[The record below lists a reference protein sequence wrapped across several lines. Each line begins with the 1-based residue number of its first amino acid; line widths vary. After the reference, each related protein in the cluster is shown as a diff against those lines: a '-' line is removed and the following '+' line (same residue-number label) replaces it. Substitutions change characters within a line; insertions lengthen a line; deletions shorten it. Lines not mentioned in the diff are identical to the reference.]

1 MKIALTYIAM
11 SLLGTSFAFSQ
22 SWYWKVTGDYGTSAF
37 SNSTFQSTSG
47 KVRYTGSVL
56 TGATIRDTILGATLG
71 RGFGF
76 GLVLGKAIS
85 GPLSFEL
92 GVDYTISRSLQTGD
106 RWFSPWGAQ
115 FAYRHKYSSN
125 LININPT
132 LVFSTVSAAASD
144 VYLCVGALMGFPSLK
159 KVTEYEGFGN
169 ESEEWEFSYHGNVAW
184 GLNVGAGVQF
194 PINSRM
200 LMNIGVNL
208 AWQRYAP
215 KERTTDAYTEN
226 GLEALSTLDESDRKT
241 IYSDEPN
248 YNYRA
253 VYDSLSGYYY
263 LIEDPLPNDPQPSNT
278 LYFPYG
284 SFKVGVGIRYDL

>member
-1 MKIALTYIAM
+1 
-11 SLLGTSFAFSQ
+11 
-22 SWYWKVTGDYGTSAF
+22 
-37 SNSTFQSTSG
+37 
-47 KVRYTGSVL
+47 VRYTGSVP
-56 TGATIRDTILGATLG
+56 TGATVRDTILGATLG

-92 GVDYTISRSLQTGD
+92 GVDYTISRSLQFGA
-106 RWFSPWGAQ
+106 RWDYPSAAQ
-115 FAYRHKYSSN
+115 LVYRHTYSSN

-132 LVFSTVSAAASD
+132 LVFSTVSEATSD
-144 VYLCVGALMGFPSLK
+144 VYLCVGALMGLPSLK
-159 KVTEYEGFGN
+159 RATEYEGFGN
-169 ESEEWEFSYHGNVAW
+169 ESKEWEFSYHGNVAW

-248 YNYRA
+248 YNYKT

-263 LIEDPLPNDPQPSNT
+263 LIEDPLPNEPEPGST

-284 SFKVGVGIRYDL
+284 SFKLGVGIRFDL